1 MKLLHFGAAWLIGLA
16 PPLCI
21 AASDAGTASAW
32 TPELAYVSIR
42 TGDAHIWVRDTQG
55 QEHQLTSAKSVHV
68 QPKLA
73 SDGRIAFVGRDGARP
88 VIFLMQADGSGLR
101 RLSRNDA
108 LETAPSWSPDGRF
121 IAYLSS
127 AQQDSAARL
136 HIAELGTERITELPE
151 VANAIGSFA
160 PVWAGDGQSLLYM
173 GLDAKGRSQAWVV
186 SRDGSNLRDISGA
199 HAPRGALWADLSP
212 NGRQVAWVANLGPF
226 GTQLM
231 LTDLI
236 TAETRDLLVD
246 LPAHFEM
253 PRWSPDG
260 KQLVF
265 NATLRDA
272 MANRADVYLL
282 DIDRGA
288 LRNMTGHP
296 ADDFDARWSPDGQ
309 RVVFARLRD
318 GGSAL
323 MQIDLQSGETRT
335 LTQHRSHDME
345 HSFRPRP

>member
-1 MKLLHFGAAWLIGLA
+1 MNLLHSGRVWLACLAA
-16 PPLCI
+16 PLCAI
-21 AASDAGTASAW
+21 ASSVPAW

-73 SDGRIAFVGRDGARP
+73 ADGRIAFVGRDGARP
-88 VIFLMQADGSGLR
+88 VIFLMQADGSGMR
-101 RLSRNDA
+101 RLSQSND
-108 LETAPSWSPDGRF
+108 LETAPSWSSDARF
-121 IAYLSS
+121 IAYLASS
-127 AQQDSAARL
+127 QQDSAARL
-136 HIAELGTERITELPE
+136 RVAEVQGGRITELPGIG
-151 VANAIGSFA
+151 NAIASFA
-160 PVWAGDGQSLLYM
+160 PVWSADGERLLFM
-173 GLDAKGRSQAWVV
+173 GLDAKGRSQAWVA
-186 SRDGSNLRDISGA
+186 SRDGSNLRDVSGA

-212 NGRQVAWVANLGPF
+212 DGRQVAWVANLGAF

-236 TAETRDLLVD
+236 TAETRDLLAE
-246 LPAHFEM
+246 LPPAHFEM

-272 MANRADVYLL
+272 MANRADVYVL

-288 LRNMTGHP
+288 LRNMTRHP

-323 MQIDLQSGETRT
+323 MQIDLQSGEMQT